1 MRYSL
6 ASEER
11 PSRLGRLL
19 LFVAC
24 LGCGFAVLI
33 LAQRSVSRE
42 RDANAREM
50 REHVED
56 VRHDLNG
63 VTKETRT
70 AETTSSQSP

>member
-1 MRYSL
+1 MRCSL

-24 LGCGFAVLI
+24 LGCGFSVLI
-33 LAQRSVSRE
+33 LERRSVSRE
-42 RDANAREM
+42 RDANARELG
-50 REHVED
+50 EHAED

-70 AETTSSQSP
+70 AETTSSQNP